1 MWRPGI
7 VFEVGLVTVV
17 FVFFC
22 PFFLRTRSP
31 FQYVG
36 FAILSF
42 VKARRLVARP
52 GRSLVMLVGQNGL
65 DQRVDSLIL
74 FFSSSSACP
83 WL

>member
-1 MWRPGI
+1 MLLRNERSLTEAMWRPGI
-7 VFEVGLVTVV
+7 VFDVGLVTVV

-22 PFFLRTRSP
+22 LFFLQIRSR

-52 GRSLVMLVGQNGL
+52 GRSLVMLVGQI
-65 DQRVDSLIL
+65 DSISVLIV
-74 FFSSSSACP
+74 
-83 WL
+83 